1 MKREFNKYLKTL
13 SQKELIK
20 ELQTLYSKFESVKK
34 YYQLELSGDSTVV
47 VKEYKERIRKE
58 YFPNRGYGAA
68 RSSVSRKVISD
79 FKKISVHPKDIVELL
94 LYRTEMMLE
103 YTIAYGDIDEAFY
116 NSLETSYEQACKLI
130 QSEKLQMEYKVYC
143 QELVG
148 KANNFGWGVYDG
160 LEYSFEKCFEKLP

>member
-1 MKREFNKYLKTL
+1 
-13 SQKELIK
+13 
-20 ELQTLYSKFESVKK
+20 ESVKK
-34 YYQLELSGDSTVV
+34 YYQLELSGDSTEV

-79 FKKISVHPKDIVELL
+79 FKKISIHTKDVVILL

-103 YTIAYGDIDEAFY
+103 FTIAYGDIDEAFY
-116 NSLETSYEQACKLI
+116 NSLESSYEQACKLI
-130 QSEKLQMEYKVYC
+130 KSETLQVEYQIYC

-148 KANNFGWGVYDG
+148 KANNFGWGVYEG
-160 LEYSFEKCFEKLP
+160 LEDSFEECFGEKP